1 MTTVT
6 NKNGIEFDID
16 AIATD
21 LNGKMD
27 VDGVNAT
34 SLSNIFFTLFCPDW
48 ANGINQTIGQEN
60 TIPNAGYLYI
70 KIGVSGNNSSTLTIN
85 NTTISLVGAY
95 NEGSGQN
102 WSSYL
107 IPVAKN
113 DVYSISNGDVS
124 NLIFFPMRG
133 VSNN

>member
-1 MTTVT
+1 MVDST
-6 NKNGIEFDID
+6 NLPNVDINQ
-16 AIATD
+16 IATD

-27 VDGVNAT
+27 RDGVNVE
-34 SLSNIFFTLFCPDW
+34 SLSNVFFALFCPDW
-48 ANGINQTIGQEN
+48 ANGINQTIGSQN

-70 KIGVSGNNSSTLTIN
+70 KIGVSGNNKSTLTIN
-85 NTTISLVGAY
+85 GKAIYLVGAY

-113 DVYSISNGDVS
+113 DIYSISNGDVS
-124 NLIFFPMRG
+124 DLIFFPMRG
-133 VSNN
+133 VSGN